1 MASPS
6 TFPPPPWRLAGP
18 AAVAGGLLPLATA
31 CAAVPPGLSVVPVT
45 PGHAVAA
52 LVLVRYGGSSVLA
65 YSELGLLIGPV
76 AGAGR
81 VGGWVERMWVDS
93 EASRAGGRAIWGVP
107 KELARFEWQENGRDR
122 AVTVR
127 DEADTLLLRAAWRR
141 SPVTVPL
148 RATSAFFGSLE
159 GPLRRGPMGG
169 RFPGGP
175 ARMVVDAPSEGPV
188 AALALARR
196 LPGWAGDF
204 DGATGPALVTPRAR
218 A

>member
-1 MASPS
+1 VAASS
-6 TFPPPPWRLAGP
+6 SFPPPPWRLAGP
-18 AAVAGGLLPLATA
+18 AAVAGGLLPLH
-31 CAAVPPGLSVVPVT
+31 AARRALPGGLSVRPVT

-52 LVLVRYGGSSVLA
+52 LVLVRYGEGSVLS
-65 YSELGLLIGPV
+65 YSELGLLVGPV

-81 VGGWVERMWVDS
+81 LGGWVQGMWVDS

-107 KELARFEWQENGRDR
+107 KELARFEWLEDGRSR

-127 DEADTLLLRAAWRR
+127 DEAGALLLRASWRR
-141 SPVTVPL
+141 PAATIPL
-148 RATSAFFGSLE
+148 RATSAFFGALE

-169 RFPGGP
+169 RFPGAP
-175 ARMVVDAPSEGPV
+175 ARMTVGAPSDGPV
-188 AALALARR
+188 AALGLARR

-204 DGATGPALVTPRAR
+204 DGATGRALVTPRAR